1 MEHNELLRDKR
12 KQLDQ
17 HLSSF
22 AIITQEEPREE
33 NGPGSVTTFRKVSVE
48 LIALQR
54 EVLNSFRDHTEFDD
68 EVIRKIEE
76 QLDLDEAKMG
86 RR

>member
-1 MEHNELLRDKR
+1 MKWDLL
-12 KQLDQ
+12 
-17 HLSSF
+17 SF
-22 AIITQEEPREE
+22 TIITRDEPREDSD
-33 NGPGSVTTFRKVSVE
+33 PRSVTTFKKVSVE

-54 EVLNSFRDHTEFDD
+54 EALNSFRDKKEFDD

-76 QLDLDEAKMG
+76 QLDLDEAKIG